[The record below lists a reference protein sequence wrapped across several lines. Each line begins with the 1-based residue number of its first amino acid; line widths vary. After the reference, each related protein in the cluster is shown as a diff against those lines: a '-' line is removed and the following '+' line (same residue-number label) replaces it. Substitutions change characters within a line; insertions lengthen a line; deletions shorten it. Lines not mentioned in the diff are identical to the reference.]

1 MPVQSTHNEISCA
14 PAVSLPDLEGVTQSL
29 AQLSAGAISVVFF
42 SCNHCPYVQWIEQE
56 VGRLAHELSSVSWIA
71 ICSND
76 TNNYPEDNVA
86 GLLDQRDRAQWNFP
100 YLIDSDQNVAHQFG
114 AVCTPDFFVFA
125 PDSTLIYR
133 GAFDSSRPN
142 SDIVITGEY
151 LRAAVECADQGTTF
165 TGGAP
170 SLGCGIKWSELG
182 G

>member
-1 MPVQSTHNEISCA
+1 MPIQSDHTDIARA
-14 PAVSLPDLEGVTQSL
+14 PAISLPDLGGVTRSL
-29 AQLSAGAISVVFF
+29 AKLTDGAISVVFF
-42 SCNHCPYVQWIEQE
+42 TCNHCPYVLWIEQE
-56 VGRLAHELSSVSWIA
+56 VGRLARELSAVSWIA

-76 TNNYPEDNVA
+76 TQAYPEDDVD
-86 GLLDQRDRAQWNFP
+86 GLLEQRVRAQWNFP
-100 YLIDSDQNVAHQFG
+100 YLIDSDQIVAQQFG

-142 SDIVITGEY
+142 SDTAITGEY
-151 LRAAVECADQGTTF
+151 LRAAVECAAKGTTF

-170 SLGCGIKWSELG
+170 SLFCGIKWSELG